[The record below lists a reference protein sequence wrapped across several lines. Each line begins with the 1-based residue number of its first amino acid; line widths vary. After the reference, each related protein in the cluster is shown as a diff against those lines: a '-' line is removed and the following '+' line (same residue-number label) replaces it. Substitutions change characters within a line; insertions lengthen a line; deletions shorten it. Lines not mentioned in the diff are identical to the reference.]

1 VRSKDFR
8 ECGHAGPGT
17 MCASCVRAVA
27 TNDITSWSR
36 TRKQFGIPAIVAGFW
51 MLSTLPTGDSWT
63 PHWIVS
69 TVAWIVLVVGGLVAW
84 VSTEEIKKLERE
96 ES

>member
-1 VRSKDFR
+1 
-8 ECGHAGPGT
+8 
-17 MCASCVRAVA
+17 MCASCVQAVEA
-27 TNDITSWSR
+27 AKGDIDWYK
-36 TRKQFGIPAIVAGFW
+36 TRKLFGIPAIVAGVW

-84 VSTEEIKKLERE
+84 VSTEELKKLERR
-96 ES
+96 

>member
-1 VRSKDFR
+1 
-8 ECGHAGPGT
+8 
-17 MCASCVRAVA
+17 
-27 TNDITSWSR
+27 
-36 TRKQFGIPAIVAGFW
+36 

-84 VSTEEIKKLERE
+84 VSTEEVKKLERR
-96 ES
+96 